1 MADQALFEIN
11 VSGTNVSERFNPILE
26 SLTVTDKVGTTSDT
40 ASIVLSDIGGAIIL
54 PQSGDSLTI
63 SLGFKSSGIGLV
75 FDGTVDSVRSTGSR
89 GGGRTLSISAKGFD
103 TKGKAKHPLEFHK
116 DDASLQDF
124 MSEAADKAGL
134 SFQADGS
141 LGAVKR
147 PYWVAGNES
156 FIHLGQR
163 IAREVGGNF
172 KIAGGKG
179 IISDKNGGQ
188 SVSGGSLTGV
198 TAVFGAPGCNGLS
211 WDISPCFLRPRFQ
224 QARARFYDMKKAK
237 WDEVLAQIEGQG
249 ITSDATHTHRQTRA
263 DKDEANSA
271 STDSQKS
278 SERERGG
285 GTVTIIGNPSA
296 QPEGSCTVVGARP
309 GIDGSYK
316 IESVTHKLD
325 RSKGYETTLELKHPE
340 GDVGSDSREAE

>member
-172 KIAGGKG
+172 KIGG
-179 IISDKNGGQ
+179 
-188 SVSGGSLTGV
+188 V
-198 TAVFGAPGCNGLS
+198 
-211 WDISPCFLRPRFQ
+211 R
-224 QARARFYDMKKAK
+224 
-237 WDEVLAQIEGQG
+237 
-249 ITSDATHTHRQTRA
+249 
-263 DKDEANSA
+263 
-271 STDSQKS
+271 
-278 SERERGG
+278 
-285 GTVTIIGNPSA
+285 
-296 QPEGSCTVVGARP
+296 RP
-309 GIDGSYK
+309 GMQRPLVGHIAMLPAAAISAGPGAVLRHE
-316 IESVTHKLD
+316 ESEVGRGAGPD
-325 RSKGYETTLELKHPE
+325 RGAGHHVRRDPHAPADARRQRRGEF
-340 GDVGSDSREAE
+340 GVDR